1 MRALVPACLL
11 LSLVACGPS
20 VTGGDDDD
28 TRADARVDGP
38 PGACT
43 PGVPLCVGTAVHSCL
58 TDGTVGPVVQECA
71 PGTCSGGQCG
81 GTSGTTCADAEANR
95 SYLGCEYWPV
105 DLDNAVEVNGT
116 EFFPGFG
123 CPDASGT
130 GTTPAVPMP
139 VCNQGGVLAGL
150 CDYGNSCADS
160 PGYTC
165 QTMNICALN
174 AQKSPFAVVVSN
186 PQPTAVTVTLTSA
199 TGQSAMDTVAPGQV
213 KALFPQQMGMADQ
226 SLDFSGIETKAYK
239 LVSSAPI
246 VAYQFNPLDNVG
258 VFSNDASLLIP
269 RHAFDTEYTGVSYK
283 TLVRRPL
290 KNDYNGYVTVVAS
303 GPGTTMVTVRP
314 TAAVRAGQ
322 NVPAIAAGA
331 TQTFTLNQFQT
342 LTLEAVG
349 NGDLTGTG
357 ITCSQACGAF
367 GGHEATNLTNQAQSP
382 CCADHLEDQLFPNST
397 WGKVYVVAHSK
408 TRQHAVPD
416 LVRVIAQ
423 RPNTTVTFNPP
434 QPGCSAALAAGAY
447 CDVFTAADVE
457 VSANEP
463 IAVAHYLLSN
473 IPASETDV
481 GDPAMAFAVP
491 TEQYRDT
498 YTVLVPQQYQE
509 NVLSIVT
516 PAASTV
522 RLDGTDVSGQLAAFG
537 GGTYKAGRIVVG
549 AGPHTLVCPG
559 TCGVEVYGWSEAV
572 SYLFAGGLDL
582 EQIVIGR
589 TATVPQV
596 TATPAPA
603 APSRARLAPR

>member
-1 MRALVPACLL
+1 MRQLLSVCLL
-11 LSLVACGPS
+11 ISIAACGPS
-20 VTGGDDDD
+20 ATGSDDDD
-28 TRADARVDGP
+28 DAPIDAAAGT
-38 PGACT
+38 CT
-43 PGVPLCVGTAVHSCL
+43 PGVPVCVGNEIHACL
-58 TDGTVGPVVQECA
+58 ADGTVGPTTQDCA
-71 PGTCSGGQCG
+71 PNSCSGGVCTTPN
-81 GTSGTTCADAEANR
+81 GTSCDDAVASR

-116 EFFPGFG
+116 EFLPGLG
-123 CPDASGT
+123 CPDPAGGSGFV
-130 GTTPAVPMP
+130 PAVPMP
-139 VCNQGGVLAGL
+139 VCNSGGILAGL
-150 CDYGNSCADS
+150 CDYGMSCAAS

-174 AQKSPFAVVVSN
+174 AQQSPFAIVVSN
-186 PQPTAVTVTLTSA
+186 PQPQPVTVTLTNA
-199 TGQSAMDTVAPGQV
+199 AGQTGTDTIAPGQV
-213 KALFPQQMGMADQ
+213 KALFPQQLGMADQ
-226 SLDFSGIETKAYK
+226 SLDYSGIEAKAYK

-269 RHAFDTEYTGVSYK
+269 AHAYDLDYTGISYK
-283 TLVRRPL
+283 TLVRRPA

-303 GPGTTMVTVRP
+303 GAGTTTVMVRP
-314 TAAVRAGQ
+314 TAGVRAGA

-331 TQTFTLNQFQT
+331 TQSFTLTQFQT

-349 NGDLTGTG
+349 GGDLTGTA

-408 TRQHAVPD
+408 ARTHAVPD
-416 LVRVIAQ
+416 LVRVVAQ
-423 RPNTTVTFNPP
+423 RPGTMVTFNPA
-434 QPGCSAALAAGAY
+434 QPGCATALAAGGY
-447 CDVFTAADVE
+447 CDVFTSADVE

-473 IPASETDV
+473 IPPQPDTDV
-481 GDPAMAFAVP
+481 GDPAMALAVP
-491 TEQYRDT
+491 TEQYRTT

-509 NVLSIVT
+509 NILAIVT
-516 PAASTV
+516 PAGATV
-522 RLDGTDVSGQLAAFG
+522 RLDGTDVSGQLAPFA
-537 GGTYKAGRIVVG
+537 GGTYKAGRITVA
-549 AGPHTLVCPG
+549 AGPHTLDCPG

-589 TATVPQV
+589 AAV
-596 TATPAPA
+596 TAPALPTD
-603 APSRARLAPR
+603 RAQ